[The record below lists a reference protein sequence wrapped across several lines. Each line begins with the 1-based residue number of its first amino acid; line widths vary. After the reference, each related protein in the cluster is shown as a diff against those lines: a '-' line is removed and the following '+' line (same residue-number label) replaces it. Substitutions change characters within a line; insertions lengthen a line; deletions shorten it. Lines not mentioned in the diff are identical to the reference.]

1 MPFYITSN
9 YQGTH
14 AIHVF
19 DTERLIIGRLAGQ
32 RVEGLDLGTDSR
44 VSRSHALLEMKEGAC
59 WLSDQGSRW
68 GTFVNGCDIRGQKE
82 CRLWPEDTIILG
94 DTTLTV
100 VYVTQGGA
108 ESLNAP
114 LKASD
119 SAPNV
124 HIVQMLDALKPAPS
138 GSGAVTAADGV
149 RLRMLLDLPARLGAQ
164 TGRNELFQAIIGQ
177 VIAAIPAAQRGALLL
192 HDPQQDTLLLKAYVA
207 ADEPAVSQTLAR
219 RALHE
224 RRGFIWRSGTS
235 ADVSQSM
242 RQFNI
247 ASGMYAPVQ
256 WQDQMLGV
264 ICVDSPMSPDGFGE
278 EDLRFLMAVGHY
290 VAMVLGENQLRA
302 EFQRQATL
310 VDRLLANFSP
320 SVRAVLVKQARL
332 GKLRPGGTK
341 SEVTILFC
349 DICGFTKKAAQ
360 LDAHDVVEMLDH
372 YFQQFVQTIFQ
383 YDGTVD
389 KFVGDAV
396 LAVFGSP
403 EPDPQHHQKAVR
415 AALALQEAVGTV
427 TKIRAARGDPACQV
441 RVGIHS
447 GEVFHGFV
455 GALDRL
461 EFTVIGDAVNRA
473 TRYCSAAGEGE
484 ILISPDVFQRVFNLV
499 KAEKTT
505 IQTKEGDLAA
515 FRLKGLKG

>member
-9 YQGTH
+9 YQGEYKT
-14 AIHVF
+14 HVF
-19 DTERLIIGRLAGQ
+19 ETERLIIGRLAGQ
-32 RVEGLDLGTDSR
+32 QTEGLDLANDSR
-44 VSRSHALLEMKEGAC
+44 VSRLHAVIEMKDGAC
-59 WLSDQGSRW
+59 WISDSGSKW
-68 GTFVNGCDIRGQKE
+68 GTQVNGRDVRGQKE
-82 CRLWPEDTIILG
+82 CKLWPEDTIVVGETILS
-94 DTTLTV
+94 V
-100 VYVTQGGA
+100 VYVTKAGA
-108 ESLNAP
+108 DSEKL
-114 LKASD
+114 SD

-124 HIVQMLDALKPAPS
+124 QIVKMLDAMKPAPGGQSETGTTS
-138 GSGAVTAADGV
+138 GR

-164 TGRNELFQAIIGQ
+164 TGLNELFQAIIGQ
-177 VIAAIPAAQRGALLL
+177 IIEVIPAAQRGALLL
-192 HDPQQDTLLLKAYVA
+192 HDPQQDTLLLKAYVS

-219 RALHE
+219 RALEE

-235 ADVSQSM
+235 GDISQSM
-242 RQFNI
+242 RQINI
-247 ASGMYAPVQ
+247 ASGMYAPVL
-256 WQDQMLGV
+256 WQEQTLGV
-264 ICVDSPMSPDGFGE
+264 ICVDSPMSPDGFEE

-290 VAMVLGENQLRA
+290 AAMVLGENQLRA

-320 SVRAVLVKQARL
+320 SIRAVLVKQARL

-349 DICGFTKKAAQ
+349 DICGFTKKAGQ
-360 LDAHDVVEMLDH
+360 MDAHDVVEMLDH

-383 YDGTVD
+383 HDGTVD

-403 EPDPQHHQKAVR
+403 EPDPQQHQKAVR
-415 AALALQEAVGTV
+415 AALALQEAVEAI
-427 TKIRAARGDPACQV
+427 TKVRAARGDPVCQV

-484 ILISPDVFQRVFNLV
+484 ILISPDVFQRVFNSV

-505 IQTKEGDLAA
+505 IQTKEGDLTA
-515 FRLKGLKG
+515 FRLKRLKS